1 AGTTRVE
8 VGRLQAGRPAPASAQ
23 NPAPRKTEQAPCHHK
38 AWPVGKRRYLAPR
51 YGERRMFHQLLTPVG
66 DSLLL
71 SFLVAT
77 IPIIVVL
84 MMLGVLRRP
93 AWQASLAGLAVALVI
108 AIGVWQMPVHLAAS
122 STAAGVAFALWPIMW
137 I

>member
-1 AGTTRVE
+1 
-8 VGRLQAGRPAPASAQ
+8 
-23 NPAPRKTEQAPCHHK
+23 
-38 AWPVGKRRYLAPR
+38 
-51 YGERRMFHQLLTPVG
+51 MFNQLLTPVG

-84 MMLGVLRRP
+84 VMLGVLRRP

-108 AIGVWQMPVHLAAS
+108 AIGVWQMPVNLAVS
-122 STAAGVAFALWPIMW
+122 STGTSAQPSAWPT
-137 I
+137 